1 MNRLLVALVF
11 VALGCTK
18 PTPPAVVAEAPAALS
33 VGSAAP
39 AFSAEAHDGTKLDL
53 AALKGHDVVLYF
65 YPKDETPGCSIE
77 ADAFRDAYEKIKG
90 ADAVLIGVS
99 ADSLDSHREFAKSHS
114 LPFPLISDPKGELA
128 TKYGVP
134 FTAVTARN
142 TIVIGKDGTVKKL
155 YRSVDVNA
163 HAAEILK
170 DLGVN

>member
-1 MNRLLVALVF
+1 MNKLVIALALV
-11 VALGCTK
+11 VIGCSK
-18 PTPPAVVAEAPAALS
+18 PAAPVVAAPAALQ

-39 AFSAEAHDGTKLDL
+39 DFSSEAHDGQKLQL
-53 AALKGHDVVLYF
+53 SALKGHDVVLYF

-77 ADAFRDAYEKIKG
+77 ADAFRDSYEKIKSSG
-90 ADAVLIGVS
+90 AVLIGVS
-99 ADSLDSHREFAKSHS
+99 ADSLDSHREFAKGHS

-155 YRSVDVNA
+155 YRTVDVNA
-163 HAAEILK
+163 HAGEILK